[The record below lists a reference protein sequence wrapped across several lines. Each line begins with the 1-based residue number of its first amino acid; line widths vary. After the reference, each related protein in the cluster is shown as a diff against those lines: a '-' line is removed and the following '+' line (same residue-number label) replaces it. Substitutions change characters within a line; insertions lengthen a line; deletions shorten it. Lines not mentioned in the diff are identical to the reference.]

1 MINEQ
6 SILGE
11 AIFALVFITGC
22 GSADGG
28 LTPTQQVY
36 EVIMN
41 ERMQDPLR
49 EVIILSETEGQLLAD
64 ANIEGLAYHIEL
76 AGGVPDNLV
85 VLLIASANESKALN
99 WQPVMVNAKFVKKDD
114 ISSHLNWGSMEFW
127 ESFFGKF
134 PDQNEFYGLSDVAFN
149 YDYSEAALL
158 VSYFCPVM
166 CGGGQFLVYLEKSD
180 MQWNIVGSS
189 AFFIT

>member
-11 AIFALVFITGC
+11 TIFALVFITGC
-22 GSADGG
+22 GSADVG

-85 VLLIASANESKALN
+85 ELLIASANVHQNRLN
-99 WQPVMVNAKFVKKDD
+99 AVARQ
-114 ISSHLNWGSMEFW
+114 LNERPRETLHF
-127 ESFFGKF
+127 ETPAERFN
-134 PDQNEFYGLSDVAFN
+134 QCVA
-149 YDYSEAALL
+149 SI
-158 VSYFCPVM
+158 
-166 CGGGQFLVYLEKSD
+166 G
-180 MQWNIVGSS
+180 
-189 AFFIT
+189 

>member
-11 AIFALVFITGC
+11 TIFALVFITGC
-22 GSADGG
+22 GSADVG

-41 ERMQDPLR
+41 KRMQDPLR

-64 ANIEGLAYHIEL
+64 ANIEGLAY
-76 AGGVPDNLV
+76 
-85 VLLIASANESKALN
+85 
-99 WQPVMVNAKFVKKDD
+99 
-114 ISSHLNWGSMEFW
+114 HLNWGSMEFW

-149 YDYSEAALL
+149 DDYSEAALL